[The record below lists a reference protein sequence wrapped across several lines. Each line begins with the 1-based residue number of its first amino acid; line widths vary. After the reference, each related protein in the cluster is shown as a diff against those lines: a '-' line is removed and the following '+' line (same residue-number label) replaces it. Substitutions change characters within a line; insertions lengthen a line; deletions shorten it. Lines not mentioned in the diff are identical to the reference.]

1 MYPGII
7 LTEKGQGSHGQNYK
21 TSLAFVRGFLI
32 LTSNKECALKKLLEF
47 IKEELNYTILI
58 KRKN

>member
-21 TSLAFVRGFLI
+21 TLLAFVRGFLI
-32 LTSNKECALKKLLEF
+32 LTGNKECALKEKTTG
-47 IKEELNYTILI
+47 IH
-58 KRKN
+58 